1 MMRGADQDGSCRAC
15 RARLA
20 NELSAYSSVGPPR
33 CYVLGDTLKRSV
45 EGMREKEVERR
56 KKEEGR
62 KGKA

>member
-33 CYVLGDTLKRSV
+33 CYVLGDTLKRSD
-45 EGMREKEVERR
+45 EGMREKEVERSTKQDRTKR
-56 KKEEGR
+56 K
-62 KGKA
+62 A